1 MKRILT
7 AAALALSAFAL
18 PAAAQTCGGLYSV
31 KRGDSLSLIADAQYK
46 DVAKWSAIHSGN
58 IALIGEN
65 PNAIR
70 VGMKLRLSCIDGL
83 PTGLQGGTP
92 VAQAA
97 TPTVT
102 PAPQPAARSGRKL
115 EQTLN
120 LVTAGDYAPFTDKN
134 LENDGLITE
143 VVNAA
148 MLSAQGEGEYK
159 IHWVNDWSSHL
170 DPLMTNAMMDM
181 AFPWYQPDCKGSPDL
196 FRCQNFLFS
205 DPMFEMLILLF
216 VDKSR
221 PIAFSKDADIEG
233 RTLCRPAGY
242 FTHDLDRADRRWI
255 TDKKIVL
262 KQPRS
267 VKECFEML
275 LKGEVDAV
283 AMNEFTGR
291 ATMKSMEIKDKVE
304 VVQGRPVSIEGLH
317 VLVHKEHPN
326 AADLMA
332 TINDGLTAIKAS
344 GEYQQV
350 IDRHLTKIWA
360 DF

>member
-1 MKRILT
+1 MKRFLT
-7 AAALALSAFAL
+7 AAALMLSAYAV
-18 PAAAQTCGGLYSV
+18 PVAAQTCGGDYTI
-31 KRGDSLSLIADAQYK
+31 KRGDSLSLIADKQYK
-46 DVAKWSAIHSGN
+46 DVAKWTAIHSGN
-58 IALIGEN
+58 ISLIGEN

-83 PTGLQGGTP
+83 PTGLTGGTS
-92 VAQAA
+92 VIQTAA
-97 TPTVT
+97 AAAPTRVV
-102 PAPQPAARSGRKL
+102 ARSGRKL
-115 EQTLN
+115 EQTIN
-120 LVTAGDYAPFTDKN
+120 LVTAGDYAPFTDQN

-148 MLSAQGEGEYK
+148 MTAVQGPTEYK
-159 IHWVNDWSSHL
+159 VHWVNDWSSHL

-181 AFPWYQPDCKGSPDL
+181 AFPWYQPDCKGSPDN
-196 FRCQNFLFS
+196 FRCQNFHFS

-221 PIAFSKDADIEG
+221 PIAFSQDSDIEG

-255 TDKKIVL
+255 SDEKIVL
-262 KQPRS
+262 KQP
-267 VKECFEML
+267 VTMKECFEML
-275 LKGEVDAV
+275 TSGAVDAV
-283 AMNEFTGR
+283 AVNEFTGR
-291 ATMKSMEIKDKVE
+291 STIKTLGLKDQIE

-326 AADLMA
+326 AADLIA
-332 TINDGLTAIKAS
+332 TINDGLTAIKTS
-344 GEYQQV
+344 GEYQRV
-350 IDRHLTKIWA
+350 IDSHLTKIWA